1 MTYSSSLA
9 VGRQRAM
16 GRNKNVT
23 SYRQDARTI
32 GPVSNTIL
40 LVVLACFLG
49 LLYLS
54 QVTKTNA
61 YGFEINDL
69 ETRQSQLQAEHAE
82 LELSA
87 ARLQSLDRIKN
98 SGVAQGLVPAQ
109 PACVVQD

>member
-23 SYRQDARTI
+23 SYRTKGRTI
-32 GPVSNTIL
+32 GPVSNTVI
-40 LVVLACFLG
+40 LVVLACLLG

-61 YGFEINDL
+61 YGFQVEEL
-69 ETRQSQLQAEHAE
+69 RQTQSQLEGEHAE
-82 LELSA
+82 LELQA
-87 ARLQSLDRIKN
+87 ARLQSVDRVKN
-98 SGVAQGLVPAQ
+98 SGVAKGLVPVSAEAVLQ
-109 PACVVQD
+109 

>member
-23 SYRQDARTI
+23 SFRAQARTI
-32 GPVSNTIL
+32 GPVSNTVII
-40 LVVLACFLG
+40 VVLVCLLG

-61 YGFEINDL
+61 YGFEVDNL
-69 ETRQSQLQAEHAE
+69 ETQQSQLISEYQE
-82 LELSA
+82 LELNA
-87 ARLQSLDRIKN
+87 ARLQSVDRVQN

-109 PACVVQD
+109 PESIVQ